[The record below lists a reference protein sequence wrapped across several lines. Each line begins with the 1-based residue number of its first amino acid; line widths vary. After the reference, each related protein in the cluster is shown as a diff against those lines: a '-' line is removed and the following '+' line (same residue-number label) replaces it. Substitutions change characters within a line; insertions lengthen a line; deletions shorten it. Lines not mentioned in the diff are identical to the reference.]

1 MVFSANPKS
10 WFIETVD
17 DLAKWSP
24 NQDPYNRAEL
34 IPLQIRASLPDN
46 APRLM
51 NWHDMTQGFIPG
63 GDQAPQGTHGTDY
76 YNFSYWQY
84 VDILAY
90 MFHGFLACPPPCW
103 INAGHKNGVK
113 VLGNITTRGETPGD
127 SIVIPTM
134 LAQSDFYIK
143 QLGDMAN
150 YYGFDGWAWN
160 LEHPLPGAATATQLV
175 AFLSKFKQQ
184 YPNLCTIFYD
194 SLVMDGSCDWQNEL
208 NPKNKPFF
216 DACHGIF
223 LNYGWNSQNL
233 ANSKALARDRNRD
246 VYVGIQMDQEQIDN
260 LYNAR
265 LVPITN
271 AELSVGLYGPA
282 ALTYEVATDAE
293 PADAL
298 ERRLW
303 VGNPPYNV
311 NQPANSISKAIS
323 IRPCSAELPVIS
335 VFDTGKGRG
344 LYIDGVQAEKCFN
357 KPSELRWG
365 NMSAQS
371 LIPDMRLPVSWPNNQ
386 DPPLFK
392 ADFTFDWAWDGGSSL
407 RVWNDVPGS
416 PGNNFSVIDLFP
428 ANTYFDTDTDSVVV
442 SCKLDG
448 NIQAPKIEVVL
459 YARDGMSI
467 SALITP
473 TSDGKPQVLKF
484 SRPSELTITKIQ
496 IRCEATYKSSLLLG
510 MLSLIKGPAKFTGSS
525 VKNINWINQSP
536 AVTPTG
542 NLLTS
547 FDLIWDAGAAG
558 DRHYNV
564 YYSNVKPSG
573 SFDSCWFLGRS
584 FVTRFYCDQ
593 FRFDKGTKE
602 AYFVVQPMD
611 KNGFTQPLTECAANV
626 FAWKAPETS
635 SQVKETAGVI

>member
-10 WFIETVD
+10 WFIENVN
-17 DLAKWSP
+17 DLDKWSP
-24 NQDPYNRAEL
+24 KQDPYNRAEL
-34 IPLQIRASLPDN
+34 TPLQIRASLPD

-63 GDQAPQGTHGTDY
+63 GDQAPQGTHGTDF

-90 MFHGFLACPPPCW
+90 MFHGFLACPPPSW

-113 VLGNITTRGETPGD
+113 VLGNITTREETPAD

-134 LAQSDFYIK
+134 LEQSDHYIK

-160 LEHPLPGAATATQLV
+160 LEHALPGAASATQLI
-175 AFLSKFKQQ
+175 AFLRKFKQQ
-184 YPNLCTIFYD
+184 YPNLCTIWYD
-194 SLVMDGSCDWQNEL
+194 SIIVTDGSVKYQNAL
-208 NPKNKPFF
+208 NDKNKPFF
-216 DACHGIF
+216 DVCDGIF
-223 LNYGWNSQNL
+223 LNYWWDL
-233 ANSKALARDRNRD
+233 AKLQSSAGVAGARKRD
-246 VYVGIQMDQEQIDN
+246 VYVGIQMDQEQIDQ
-260 LYNAR
+260 LYDKR
-265 LVPITN
+265 LVPISK

-282 ALTYEVATDAE
+282 ALTYQVATDAE
-293 PADAL
+293 PSDLL
-298 ERRLW
+298 ERKLW

-323 IRPCSAELPVIS
+323 IRPCSTQLPVIS

-357 KPSELRWG
+357 KPAELRWG

-386 DPPLFK
+386 NPPLFK

-416 PGNNFSVIDLFP
+416 GGNNFSVIDLFP
-428 ANTYFDTDTDSVVV
+428 ANTPFSTATDSVVV

-448 NIQAPKIEVVL
+448 SKRAPKIEAVL
-459 YARDGMSI
+459 YGGGNSNI
-467 SALITP
+467 TALITP
-473 TSDGKPQVLKF
+473 TNDGKPQVLKF
-484 SRPSELTITKIQ
+484 SGSSNMTVRKIQ
-496 IRCEATYKSSLLLG
+496 IRCEATYVSSVLLG
-510 MLSLIKGPAKFTGSS
+510 MISIIKGPAQFTGSS
-525 VKNINWINQSP
+525 VKNIDWTNQSS
-536 AVTPTG
+536 AVTSTG

-547 FDLIWDAGAAG
+547 FDLVWDAGSVG

-573 SFDSCWFLGRS
+573 NFDSCWLLGLS
-584 FVTRFYCDQ
+584 
-593 FRFDKGTKE
+593 
-602 AYFVVQPMD
+602 
-611 KNGFTQPLTECAANV
+611 L
-626 FAWKAPETS
+626 
-635 SQVKETAGVI
+635 IHI